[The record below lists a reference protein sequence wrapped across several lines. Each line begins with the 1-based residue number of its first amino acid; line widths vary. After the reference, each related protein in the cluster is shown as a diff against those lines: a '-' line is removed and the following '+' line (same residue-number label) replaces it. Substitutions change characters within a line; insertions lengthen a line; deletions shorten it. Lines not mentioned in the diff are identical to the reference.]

1 MYFDMRGIKP
11 FAKWICLWIST
22 VFILQLMPKPGF
34 FMSKLSLYTP
44 NSEAVMPFWR
54 QLLVS
59 DGKSLVTGWKPLV
72 NQTHLLVSHP
82 NLLINGRHSP
92 KTQKSSRKFAA
103 ALSKLSYFLPTMFS
117 GRTHSSNCSAVKC
130 PLFTADSFNVVPSL
144 CACFAI
150 AAAFS

>member
-22 VFILQLMPKPGF
+22 AFISQLMLNSGCFMPK
-34 FMSKLSLYTP
+34 LHLYTP

-59 DGKSLVTGWKPLV
+59 YGKSLVTGWKPLV
-72 NQTHLLVSHP
+72 NHSHLLVSHP
-82 NLLINGRHSP
+82 NLLINAHHSP
-92 KTQKSSRKFAA
+92 KIQKSSRKFAA